1 MGQLRSFGQWDTSH
15 RDGVDL
21 KSIKLCFNFDK
32 TKEYKEFCEFK
43 PIRVKDNILLDGT
56 FDKYLFSKILYKF
69 KF

>member
-1 MGQLRSFGQWDTSH
+1 MGQLRSFGQRDTSH

-21 KSIKLCFNFDK
+21 KSIKLCFNSDK
-32 TKEYKEFCEFK
+32 TKEYKEFCEFN
-43 PIRVKDNILLDGT
+43 PNRVNANILLDGT